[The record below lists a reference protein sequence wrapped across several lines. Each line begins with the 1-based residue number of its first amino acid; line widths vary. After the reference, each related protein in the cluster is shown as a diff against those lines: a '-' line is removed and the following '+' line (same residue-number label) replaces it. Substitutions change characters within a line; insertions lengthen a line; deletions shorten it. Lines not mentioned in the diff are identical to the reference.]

1 MGQVTINNSNAN
13 PDPAPI
19 SKGANPGNKTI
30 TFQTSD
36 NNVSYTLSG
45 MSSVL
50 DGADP
55 VTISKGSPSGTYTA
69 KSGASGTGNYTITPS
84 TGEEY
89 SGFGAGSAQ
98 IQVDP

>member
-19 SKGANPGNKTI
+19 SKGNNPNNTTI

-36 NNVSYTLSG
+36 NNTTYKLSG

-50 DGADP
+50 NGTDP
-55 VTISKGSPSGTYTA
+55 VEISKGSPSGTYTA
-69 KSGASGTGNYTITPS
+69 KSDASGTGTYTIEAV
-84 TGEEY
+84 GEYQDGVGE
-89 SGFGAGSAQ
+89 GSAQ